1 MKAMDIPKL
10 EPRKSFKM
18 QVPAIVW
25 FYLAGLLLLLGAYA
39 LIPGF
44 RNASNEAYTLLI
56 SNDRE
61 RIQLWVSGFGWW
73 GPILIIALMLAQTL
87 ISAVPMIFV
96 LIVSVLAYGPIW
108 GAILGWGG
116 AMLASVFGYGIAR
129 VFGDAIQ
136 DKLVTPKLRDVI
148 ESHVRRYGAWA
159 ILALRLSPLVPSDGV
174 SFVAGLARMQ
184 FWPFV
189 FGTIGGI
196 TPVVIAVAY
205 FGSDFERLKTLIVV
219 VTILSLG
226 SLVAWI
232 VFDRFFRLKKVS
244 A

>member
-1 MKAMDIPKL
+1 MNTMDTTKL
-10 EPRKSFKM
+10 EPKKSLKM

-25 FYLAGLLLLLGAYA
+25 IYLTGLLFLLGAYA

-44 RNASNEAYTLLI
+44 RNASNDAYTLLI

-73 GPILIIALMLAQTL
+73 GPILIVALMLAQTI
-87 ISAVPMIFV
+87 ISAVPMVFV
-96 LIVSVLAYGPIW
+96 LIVAVLAYGPIW
-108 GAILGWGG
+108 GAMLGWSS
-116 AMLASVFGYGIAR
+116 AILAAAFGYGIAR

-136 DKLVTPKLRDVI
+136 DKLVAPQLRNVI
-148 ESHVRRYGAWA
+148 ESHVTRYGAWA

-174 SFVAGLARMQ
+174 SFVAGLVQMR

-189 FGTIGGI
+189 FGTIGGV
-196 TPVVIAVAY
+196 TPVVLAVAY
-205 FGSDFERLKTLIVV
+205 FGSDFERLTTLIVA
-219 VTILSLG
+219 VTVLSLG

-232 VFDRFFRLKKVS
+232 VFDRLFRRKKAS
-244 A
+244 T